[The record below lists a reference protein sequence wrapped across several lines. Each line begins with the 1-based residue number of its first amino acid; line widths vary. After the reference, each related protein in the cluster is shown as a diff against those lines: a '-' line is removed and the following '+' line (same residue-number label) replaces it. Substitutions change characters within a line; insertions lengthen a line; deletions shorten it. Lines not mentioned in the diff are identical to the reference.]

1 LHDEIARLARQE
13 NFAVVG
19 SSANLSLTG
28 SKFIFEDI
36 EAPVRDIA
44 DIAIDYGLT
53 TYRNDDGLGST
64 IIDLISHETI
74 RVGAVYDQICD
85 IILDR
90 FDIDFKAIMAAKA

>member
-1 LHDEIARLARQE
+1 MSVELLLNRLAVYRKATRVADLAFHSGV
-13 NFAVVG
+13 NVLRGDNGVG
-19 SSANLSLTG
+19 
-28 SKFIFEDI
+28 K
-36 EAPVRDIA
+36 
-44 DIAIDYGLT
+44 
-53 TYRNDDGLGST
+53 ST